1 MLSETEL
8 RALKKL
14 STTTSRVVGDS
25 TLALP
30 SNVKLSKGEVEKI
43 AVTKKEM
50 FDELAQCN
58 LPTIELITREHTFNG
73 DVIRFAAWL
82 FLMNGQKLMIAN
94 NVAVR
99 MGMQYAT
106 NLAGNN
112 VKITYVTSNNVVKL
126 GHIAAGVLANPYSN
140 KGSGLFITYE
150 HNLISNQIETG
161 KVCVL
166 FITSLSTT
174 ASSTNSFA
182 YSACSV
188 PIEDWDFNMVK
199 LTAETSCASLTAMT
213 NLVNSLVPGERT
225 RPVGLYVDIPGVTVT
240 TSASSGSLPLT
251 TIPAVT
257 PLIFSAYTKQ
267 VEEVGVINTLYA
279 LSYLP

>member
-14 STTTSRVVGDS
+14 STTTTRVVGDS

-50 FDELAQCN
+50 FDKLAQCN

-73 DVIRFAAWL
+73 DAIRFAAWA
-82 FLMNGQKLMIAN
+82 FLMNGQKLMTAN
-94 NVAVR
+94 NVVVR
-99 MGMQYAT
+99 MGMQYST

-112 VKITYVTSNNVVKL
+112 VKITHVTSNNVVKL
-126 GHIAAGVLANPYSN
+126 GYIAAGVLAAPYSN

-150 HNLISNQIETG
+150 QNLITNTIETG

-166 FITSLSTT
+166 FVTSLSTT

-182 YSACSV
+182 YSWCNV
-188 PIEDWDFNMVK
+188 PIENWDFNMIK
-199 LTAETSCASLTAMT
+199 LTAETSCDSLTEMT
-213 NLVNSLVPGERT
+213 NRINTLVLGDRV

-240 TSASSGSLPLT
+240 TSASLVTLPIT
-251 TIPAVT
+251 TIQATT
-257 PLIFSAYTKQ
+257 PLIFSAYIKQ
-267 VEEVGVINTLYA
+267 VEEVGIINTLYA
-279 LSYLP
+279 LSYSP

>member
-1 MLSETEL
+1 MVSEAEL

-14 STTTSRVVGDS
+14 STTTTRVVGDS

-50 FDELAQCN
+50 FDKLAQCN
-58 LPTIELITREHTFNG
+58 LPTVELITREHTFNG
-73 DVIRFAAWL
+73 DVIRFAAWA
-82 FLMNGQKLMIAN
+82 FLMNGQKLMTAN
-94 NVAVR
+94 NVVVR
-99 MGMQYAT
+99 MGMQYST

-112 VKITYVTSNNVVKL
+112 VKITHVTSNNVVKL
-126 GHIAAGVLANPYSN
+126 GYIAAGVLAAPYSN

-150 HNLISNQIETG
+150 QNLITNTIETG

-166 FITSLSTT
+166 FVTSLSTT

-182 YSACSV
+182 YSWCNV
-188 PIEDWDFNMVK
+188 PIENWDFNMIK
-199 LTAETSCASLTAMT
+199 LTAETSCDSLTEMT
-213 NLVNSLVPGERT
+213 NRINTLVLGDRV

-240 TSASSGSLPLT
+240 TSASLVTLPIT
-251 TIPAVT
+251 TIQATT
-257 PLIFSAYTKQ
+257 PLIFSAYIKQ
-267 VEEVGVINTLYA
+267 VEEVGIINTLYS
-279 LSYLP
+279 LSYSP

>member
-14 STTTSRVVGDS
+14 STTTSRVVGTS

-30 SNVKLSKGEVEKI
+30 SNVKLSKGEVEMI

-73 DVIRFAAWL
+73 DTIRFAAWL
-82 FLMNGQKLMIAN
+82 FLMNGQKLMVAN
-94 NVAVR
+94 NVVVR

-126 GHIAAGVLANPYSN
+126 GYITAGVLAAPYSG
-140 KGSGLFITYE
+140 KGGGLFITYE
-150 HNLISNQIETG
+150 QNLITNTVETG

-174 ASSTNSFA
+174 ASSPNSFA
-182 YSACSV
+182 YSWCNV
-188 PIEDWDFNMVK
+188 PIENWDFNMIK
-199 LTAETSCASLTAMT
+199 ITAETSCASLTAMT
-213 NLVNSLVPGERT
+213 NLVNTLVPGDRV

-240 TSASSGSLPLT
+240 TSASVGALPIT
-251 TIPAVT
+251 TIPATT
-257 PLIFSAYTKQ
+257 PLVFSAYTKQ
-267 VEEVGVINTLYA
+267 VEEIGVINTLYA

>member
-14 STTTSRVVGDS
+14 STTTTRVVGDS

-73 DVIRFAAWL
+73 DAIRFAAWL
-82 FLMNGQKLMIAN
+82 FLMNGQKLMTAN
-94 NVAVR
+94 NVVVR
-99 MGMQYAT
+99 MGMQYST

-112 VKITYVTSNNVVKL
+112 VEINYVTSNSVVKL
-126 GHIAAGVLANPYSN
+126 GHIPAGVLAAPYSG

-150 HNLISNQIETG
+150 QNLITNTVETG

-174 ASSTNSFA
+174 ASAVNSFA
-182 YSACSV
+182 YSYCNV
-188 PIEDWDFNMVK
+188 PVESWDFNMIK

-213 NLVNSLVPGERT
+213 NLVNTLVPDDRV

-240 TSASSGSLPLT
+240 TSASLGSLPIT
-251 TIPAVT
+251 TIPATT

-267 VEEVGVINTLYA
+267 VEEVGVVNTLYA

>member
-14 STTTSRVVGDS
+14 STTTTRVVGDS

-50 FDELAQCN
+50 FDKLAQCN
-58 LPTIELITREHTFNG
+58 LPTVELITREHTFNG
-73 DVIRFAAWL
+73 DVIRFAAWA
-82 FLMNGQKLMIAN
+82 FLMNGQKLMTAN
-94 NVAVR
+94 NVVVR
-99 MGMQYAT
+99 MGMQYST

-112 VKITYVTSNNVVKL
+112 VKITHVTSNNVVKL
-126 GHIAAGVLANPYSN
+126 GYIAAGVLAAPYSN

-150 HNLISNQIETG
+150 QNLITNTIETG

-166 FITSLSTT
+166 FVTSLSTT

-182 YSACSV
+182 YSWCNV
-188 PIEDWDFNMVK
+188 PIENWDFNMIK
-199 LTAETSCASLTAMT
+199 LTAETSCDSLTEMT
-213 NLVNSLVPGERT
+213 NRINTLVLGDRV

-240 TSASSGSLPLT
+240 TSASLVTLPIT
-251 TIPAVT
+251 TIQATT
-257 PLIFSAYTKQ
+257 PLIFSAYIKQ
-267 VEEVGVINTLYA
+267 VEEVGIINTLYS
-279 LSYLP
+279 LSYSP

>member
-1 MLSETEL
+1 MVSETEL

-14 STTTSRVVGDS
+14 STTTTRVVGDS

-58 LPTIELITREHTFNG
+58 LPTVELITREHTFNG
-73 DVIRFAAWL
+73 DVIRFAAWA
-82 FLMNGQKLMIAN
+82 FLMNGQKLMTAN
-94 NVAVR
+94 NVVVR
-99 MGMQYAT
+99 MGMQYST

-126 GHIAAGVLANPYSN
+126 GYIAAGVLAAPYSN
-140 KGSGLFITYE
+140 KGSGLFITHE
-150 HNLISNQIETG
+150 QNLITNTIETG

-166 FITSLSTT
+166 FVTSLSTT

-182 YSACSV
+182 YSWCNV
-188 PIEDWDFNMVK
+188 PIENWDFNMIK
-199 LTAETSCASLTAMT
+199 LTAETSCDSLTEMT
-213 NLVNSLVPGERT
+213 NRINTLVLGDRV
-225 RPVGLYVDIPGVTVT
+225 RPVGLYVNIPGVTVT
-240 TSASSGSLPLT
+240 TSASLVTLPIT
-251 TIPAVT
+251 TIPATT
-257 PLIFSAYTKQ
+257 PLIFSAYIKQ
-267 VEEVGVINTLYA
+267 VEEVGIINTLYS
-279 LSYLP
+279 LSYSP